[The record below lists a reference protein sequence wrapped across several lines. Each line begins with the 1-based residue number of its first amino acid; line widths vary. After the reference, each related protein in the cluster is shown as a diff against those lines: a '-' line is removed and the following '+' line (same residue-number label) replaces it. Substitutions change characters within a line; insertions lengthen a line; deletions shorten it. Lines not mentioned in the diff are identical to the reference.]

1 MATSLAS
8 QLAKIRVQSTNALDL
23 KAQKKAHSKSLLF
36 DAHHA
41 ATQSFD
47 TLFQL
52 CHEGYQEICRLDQRF
67 EAFAGNL
74 FSDQSKQED
83 RTQMTAAQNQRLDNV
98 LEDFMSLVTGRLLLN
113 PAVKA
118 MEWLEGQI
126 FGLYMR
132 SPANIFSVHQYNTTC
147 FVLTFLPY
155 HTSPL
160 FLSALAIL
168 PEQRP
173 PAFKFLQPYIQ
184 SSTNPPRHTIVHT
197 VAHNLDL
204 FAAFNFYTLNVCRRG
219 QQCPALLSFWS
230 SVTSEAVAAMLD
242 RSRLGRSELQRQN
255 QEDVVMRVMPIL
267 AEGLSMEHVPD
278 LRVGCFMIL
287 TVLSS
292 KTNLSEDVLT
302 TAMDLVVT
310 AWDDIVHAGLICL
323 VVLSQQRDAV
333 TLPKKTFKALVAT
346 KQLSDDLILL
356 KQHYRVEKLVLG
368 LVLGSLESLG
378 KRGDAER
385 LRFVRELLEAN
396 IMQSSFVAA
405 AVTQML
411 PLSNGTRRLPPP
423 KDGFDTRSA
432 LVDLLLNLADSDK
445 VGSAIHLSLENMDS
459 KTRQQGHE
467 LFKDHRRSK
476 EAPDTPE
483 TDEEMQDV
491 YQKAS
496 SMHFEEFVGRIP
508 SRTAFEVSFLS
519 HSESY
524 IFASLSDA
532 FVAAHHSPDHLD
544 ALSKLPLLRKS
555 LAMSEPLYFSFFVR
569 IWCGHCATSARAAA
583 IKMVSQ
589 YINTEK
595 LSVDVQVLLPYVLY
609 ALADPNLLVRKA
621 AIELATALA
630 SSYNAMD
637 IQNDDRFRLNILGKG
652 QIYGQGTQSEE
663 VAWLPWGTVVE
674 FIRAWLTPDLG
685 EIRLDSGQMLRSL
698 VDRLKAPTE
707 TREAGNNGHKAR
719 ASLRASIMTW
729 LCSHVVNTSVL
740 SLKERLLPMLNKVP
754 KVGQTST
761 FALLKPLLITT
772 LAQGE
777 ALQGLC
783 GKEHINPSHHID
795 HVMEIVSPKDQ
806 DCMKLLQNCISNTK
820 AVVDPSLR
828 IAAFHRLRNIWSL
841 LKPQSQISLANF
853 MLELSLPNSSSDEA
867 RLNQTEA
874 LDTLRT
880 VGLSTEVL
888 QALIGNCPTLTQW
901 GPQNAAKRRRT
912 SSSSQDPGEDIR
924 RISIVLEILEA
935 SVTEAN
941 TPLVGGL
948 FKILADIQGYKEHSG
963 VELHYLEL
971 LVVNSIISI
980 LKPST
985 VGLTLTETKIEL
997 NAHVSQTP
1005 RIDKSDVRA
1014 DVLVDCIRNSTS
1026 PQVQQQALVLV
1037 SVLASLVPDLVVHNV
1052 MPIFTFMNSGIMKRT
1067 DDYSAHIVKQTMDAV
1082 VPRLMESLRRRSKD
1096 PLAGVSEL
1104 LLSFAAAFE
1113 HVPPQKRLGLF
1124 QSLMNM
1130 IGADEFLFALL
1141 ILLEDKFPRN
1151 KRVLQFSVDLLD
1163 CYEAQ
1168 TQFETIERYVA
1179 TIVDSLKS
1187 KPTISAHLITTNSTR
1202 NSQRTAL
1209 SLLDHLT
1216 ALYGDS
1222 RLVIKSSQA
1231 FSRNE
1236 GQLDILRSILS
1247 RVMDQILSLSRQYS
1261 ENEDMN
1267 LLCQKLLDIL
1277 LGGLPMVDFVPTI
1290 QGLLE
1295 DADVQTSL
1303 DALRSFELRLSKKKL
1318 EPVAGQDA
1326 CLGFLRQLTSMVQ
1339 ESTSE
1344 PTRRMALSCIDTI
1357 VETFGKK
1364 NIGAVI
1370 SATNTVIGAQ
1380 CLGAASEEMQITS
1393 LLSLSTIVEVLGDEF
1408 IAFVPRTLPVSL
1420 NSLNTK
1426 LDDGTCSER
1435 LHHAGYSFF
1444 SAILIYVPLA
1454 ITGPNLDLLL
1464 RVSHGSANAN
1474 LGESCSD
1481 ERKATLS
1488 LIAKQIETKD
1498 CCASLGRTWANAMTE
1513 GPEALKEHLGILK
1526 TLIGALSKFAVGR
1539 HSEALATLLTRAFD
1553 LRRIQLSDRT
1563 EDSYEDSEVD
1573 EVEEATNKVAIA
1585 MIYKINDTIF
1595 RPIFAQLVEWA
1606 ASSSAVATVHRQ
1618 TTVYGFFIYFFDGL
1632 KSIVTSYAGLILED
1646 AAGILGHVDMAD
1658 SASKLLWTRVLG
1670 TLQQCFIHDQDGF
1683 WQSPAHFNPISYA
1696 LLDQLK
1702 HAANISLVS
1711 DLIPSITELAV
1722 AADSPNHHKMLNAS
1736 ILKYTRSDIPAVRL
1750 AAVQCQRSLTNR
1762 LGEEWL
1768 ALLPEMLPF
1777 ISELQEDDD
1786 EAVERETLGWI
1797 KKIEDVLGE
1806 SLTPMLQ

>member
-8 QLAKIRVQSTNALDL
+8 QLAKVRVESTNALDL

-52 CHEGYQEICRLDQRF
+52 CHEGYQVICRLDQRF

-83 RTQMTAAQNQRLDNV
+83 RTQMTAAQNKSLDNV
-98 LEDFMSLVTGRLLLN
+98 LEDFMSLVTGRLLLK

-118 MEWLEGQI
+118 MEWLV
-126 FGLYMR
+126 R
-132 SPANIFSVHQYNTTC
+132 RFSVHQYNTTC

-160 FLSALAIL
+160 FLDALAIL

-204 FAAFNFYTLNVCRRG
+204 FTAFNLYTLNVCRRG
-219 QQCPALLSFWS
+219 QQCPPLLSFWS
-230 SVTSEAVAAMLD
+230 SVTSEAVASMLD

-292 KTNLSEDVLT
+292 KTNLSEAVLT

-396 IMQSSFVAA
+396 LMQSSFVAA

-432 LVDLLLNLADSDK
+432 LVDLLSYLADSDK
-445 VGSAIHLSLENMDS
+445 VGSAIYLSLENMES
-459 KTRQQGHE
+459 KTRQQGQD
-467 LFKDHRRSK
+467 LFKNHLRSK

-491 YQKAS
+491 DQKAS

-519 HSESY
+519 HSKSY

-532 FVAAHHSPDHLD
+532 FVAAHSSPDHLD
-544 ALSKLPLLRKS
+544 AFSKLPLLRKS

-583 IKMVSQ
+583 IRMVSQ

-595 LSVDVQVLLPYVLY
+595 LSVDVQALLPYVLY
-609 ALADPNLLVRKA
+609 ALADPNFPVRRA
-621 AIELATALA
+621 AIDLALALA
-630 SSYNAMD
+630 SSYSAMD
-637 IQNDDRFRLNILGKG
+637 TQNDDRYQLNILGKG
-652 QIYGQGTQSEE
+652 QIYGQGTPSEE

-674 FIRAWLTPDLG
+674 FIRAWLTPDLE

-698 VDRLKAPTE
+698 VNRLKAPAGTI
-707 TREAGNNGHKAR
+707 EAGNNGHKAR
-719 ASLRASIMTW
+719 ASMRASIMTW

-761 FALLKPLLITT
+761 FALLKPLLTTT

-783 GKEHINPSHHID
+783 GKEHIDTSHYID

-806 DCMKLLQNCISNTK
+806 DCIKLLQNFISNTK
-820 AVVDPSLR
+820 AVADPPLR

-841 LKPQSQISLANF
+841 LKPQSQISLGNF
-853 MLELSLPNSSSDEA
+853 MLELSLPNPSSDEA

-888 QALIGNCPTLTQW
+888 QSLIGNCPILTNG
-901 GPQNAAKRRRT
+901 GPQKAAKRRRT
-912 SSSSQDPGEDIR
+912 SSSSQEPGEDIR
-924 RISIVLEILEA
+924 RTSIVLEIVEA

-941 TPLVGGL
+941 LSLVGGL
-948 FKILADIQGYKEHSG
+948 FKILADIQGYKEDSG

-985 VGLTLTETKIEL
+985 
-997 NAHVSQTP
+997 TP

-1014 DVLVDCIRNSTS
+1014 DVLVDCIRNSSS

-1082 VPRLMESLRRRSKD
+1082 IPRLMDSLRRRFKD

-1141 ILLEDKFPRN
+1141 ILLEVKFPRN

-1179 TIVDSLKS
+1179 TIVDSLKP
-1187 KPTISAHLITTNSTR
+1187 KPTISAHLITTKSTS

-1209 SLLDHLT
+1209 NLLSHLT

-1222 RLVIKSSQA
+1222 RLVTRSSQA

-1236 GQLDILRSILS
+1236 GQADSLRSILS

-1261 ENEDMN
+1261 KNEDMN

-1277 LGGLPMVDFVPTI
+1277 LGGLPIVDFVPTI

-1303 DALRSFELRLSKKKL
+1303 DALRSFELRLSKKKP

-1326 CLGFLRQLTSMVQ
+1326 CLGFLLQLTSMVQ

-1344 PTRRMALSCIDTI
+1344 PTRRVALSCIDTI

-1364 NIGAVI
+1364 NVGAVI

-1408 IAFVPRTLPVSL
+1408 IAFVPRTLPKALDSL
-1420 NSLNTK
+1420 NAK

-1444 SAILIYVPLA
+1444 SALLIYVPLA

-1464 RVSHGSANAN
+1464 RVSHGSANAD
-1474 LGESCSD
+1474 LGESCFD
-1481 ERKATLS
+1481 ERKVTLS

-1498 CCASLGRTWANAMTE
+1498 CCASLGRTWANATTE
-1513 GPEALKEHLGILK
+1513 GPEALKEHLGVLE
-1526 TLIGALSKFAVGR
+1526 TLIGALSKSAVSR
-1539 HSEALATLLTRAFD
+1539 HSEAFATLLTRALD

-1573 EVEEATNKVAIA
+1573 EVEVATTRVAIA
-1585 MIYKINDTIF
+1585 VIYKINDTIF

-1618 TTVYGFFIYFFDGL
+1618 TTVYGFLIQFFDRL

-1646 AAGILGHVDMAD
+1646 AAGILDHVDMAD
-1658 SASKLLWTRVLG
+1658 STSRLLWIRVVG
-1670 TLQQCFIHDQDGF
+1670 TLQKCFIHDQDGF
-1683 WQSPAHFNPISYA
+1683 WQSPAHFNPISHA

-1702 HAANISLVS
+1702 HAANVSLAS

-1722 AADSPNHHKMLNAS
+1722 AADSPNHHKVLNAS

-1786 EAVERETLGWI
+1786 ETVERETLGWI

>member
-1 MATSLAS
+1 MSTSLAS
-8 QLAKIRVQSTNALDL
+8 QLAKIRVESTNALDL

-41 ATQSFD
+41 ATQDFN

-52 CHEGYQEICRLDQRF
+52 CYEGYQEICQLDHRF

-83 RTQMTAAQNQRLDNV
+83 RTQMTAAQNKRLDNV
-98 LEDFMSLVTGRLLLN
+98 LEDFMSLVTGRLLLK

-118 MEWLEGQI
+118 MEWLV
-126 FGLYMR
+126 R
-132 SPANIFSVHQYNTTC
+132 RFSVHQYNTTC

-160 FLSALAIL
+160 FLTVLAML

-173 PAFKFLQPYIQ
+173 TAFKFLQPYIQ

-197 VAHNLDL
+197 VAHNQDL
-204 FAAFNFYTLNVCRRG
+204 FSAFNLYTLNVCRRG
-219 QQCPALLSFWS
+219 QQCAVLLSFWS
-230 SVTSEAVAAMLD
+230 SVTSEAVALMLD

-255 QEDVVMRVMPIL
+255 QEDVVMRVMPTL

-292 KTNLSEDVLT
+292 KTNLSEAVLT

-323 VVLSQQRDAV
+323 VVLSQQRHAT
-333 TLPKKTFKALVAT
+333 TLPKKTFKALVAI

-368 LVLGSLESLG
+368 LVSGSLERLG

-385 LRFVRELLEAN
+385 LRFIRELLEAN
-396 IMQSSFVAA
+396 LMQSSFVAA

-411 PLSNGTRRLPPP
+411 PLSNGTRLLPPP

-432 LVDLLLNLADSDK
+432 LVDLLLYLADLEN
-445 VGSAIHLSLENMDS
+445 VGSAIYLSLEDVDS
-459 KTRQQGHE
+459 ETRQQGHE
-467 LFKDHRRSK
+467 LFRNHRRSK
-476 EAPDTPE
+476 KAPEIPE

-491 YQKAS
+491 DQKAS
-496 SMHFEEFVGRIP
+496 SMDFEDFVGRIP

-524 IFASLSDA
+524 IFPSLADA
-532 FVAAHHSPDHLD
+532 FVAAHRSPDHLD
-544 ALSKLPLLRKS
+544 AFSKLPLIRKS
-555 LAMSEPLYFSFFVR
+555 LAMSEPLYFSFFVK
-569 IWCGHCATSARAAA
+569 IWCGYYPTSARAAA
-583 IKMVSQ
+583 IRMLSQ

-609 ALADPNLLVRKA
+609 ALADPTFPVRRA
-621 AIELATALA
+621 ALELAMALA
-630 SSYNAMD
+630 SFYSTMD
-637 IQNDDRFRLNILGKG
+637 KQEDDQCRLNVLGKG
-652 QIYGQGTQSEE
+652 QIYGQGIQSEE
-663 VAWLPWGTVVE
+663 VAWLPWRTAVE
-674 FIRAWLTPDLG
+674 FIRDWLTPDL
-685 EIRLDSGQMLRSL
+685 EELRLDSGQLLRSL
-698 VDRLKAPTE
+698 VNRLKAPAE
-707 TREAGNNGHKAR
+707 TKEAGTHGQKSR
-719 ASLRASIMTW
+719 TSLRSSVMTW

-740 SLKERLLPMLNKVP
+740 SLKDRLLPMLNKVP

-761 FALLKPLLITT
+761 FALLKPLLTT
-772 LAQGE
+772 TVAQGYMV
-777 ALQGLC
+777 LQEVC
-783 GKEHINPSHHID
+783 GKEHINTSQYIA
-795 HVMEIVSPKDQ
+795 HVMEIASPKDQ
-806 DCMKLLQNCISNTK
+806 ECVKLLQNCISNTK
-820 AVVDPSLR
+820 AAAGPPLR

-841 LKPQSQISLANF
+841 LKPQSQISLGNF
-853 MLELSLPNSSSDEA
+853 MLDLSFLNHSSDED

-880 VGLSTEVL
+880 VSLSTEVL
-888 QALIGNCPTLTQW
+888 QSFIEDCPTLTHG
-901 GPQNAAKRRRT
+901 GPQKAAKRRRT
-912 SSSSQDPGEDIR
+912 VSSSQDPGDDIR
-924 RISIVLEILEA
+924 RISILLEIVEA
-935 SVTEAN
+935 SVTDAN
-941 TPLVGGL
+941 LPLVGGL
-948 FKILADIQGYKEHSG
+948 FKILTEIQGYKERSG
-963 VELHYLEL
+963 LELHYLEL
-971 LVVNSIISI
+971 LVMNSIISI

-985 VGLTLTETKIEL
+985 
-997 NAHVSQTP
+997 TP

-1014 DVLVDCIRNSTS
+1014 DVLVDCIRNSSS
-1026 PQVQQQALVLV
+1026 PQVQQQALLLV
-1037 SVLASLVPDLVVHNV
+1037 SILASIVPDLVIHNV

-1067 DDYSAHIVKQTMDAV
+1067 DDYSAHIVKQTMDSV
-1082 VPRLMESLRRRSKD
+1082 IPRLMESLRRRSKD
-1096 PLAGVSEL
+1096 SLAGVSEL

-1113 HVPPQKRLGLF
+1113 HVPARKRLGLF
-1124 QSLMNM
+1124 QSLMDM
-1130 IGADEFLFALL
+1130 IGADEYLFALL
-1141 ILLEDKFPRN
+1141 ILLEDKFSRN

-1168 TQFETIERYVA
+1168 TQFETIERYVT
-1179 TIVDSLKS
+1179 TIVDLLKP
-1187 KPTISAHLITTNSTR
+1187 KPTISAHLITTSSTS
-1202 NSQRTAL
+1202 NSQETAVNLL
-1209 SLLDHLT
+1209 SNLT

-1222 RLVIKSSQA
+1222 RLVSKSSKA
-1231 FSRNE
+1231 FAQNE
-1236 GQLDILRSILS
+1236 HQMDSLRSILS
-1247 RVMDQILSLSRQYS
+1247 RVMDQILSLSRQYP
-1261 ENEDMN
+1261 ENEDIN

-1277 LGGLPMVDFVPTI
+1277 LGGLPMVDFVSTI
-1290 QGLLE
+1290 QGLLNG
-1295 DADVQTSL
+1295 ADVQTSL
-1303 DALRSFELRLSKKKL
+1303 DALKSFELRLSKKKF

-1326 CLGFLRQLTSMVQ
+1326 CLGFLRQLTAMVR
-1339 ESTSE
+1339 ESTNE
-1344 PTRRMALSCIDTI
+1344 PTRRVALSCVDTI

-1364 NIGAVI
+1364 DVGAVI
-1370 SATNTVIGAQ
+1370 SATDTVIGAQ
-1380 CLGAASEEMQITS
+1380 CLGTTSEEMQITS
-1393 LLSLSTIVEVLGDEF
+1393 LLSLSTIVEVSGDEF
-1408 IAFVPRTLPVSL
+1408 IAFVPQTLPKSLDSL
-1420 NSLNTK
+1420 NSK

-1444 SAILIYVPLA
+1444 SALLIYVPWA

-1464 RVSHGSANAN
+1464 RVSHGSANAD
-1474 LGESCSD
+1474 LGESCSE
-1481 ERKATLS
+1481 ERRATLS
-1488 LIAKQIETKD
+1488 LIAKQVETKD
-1498 CCASLGRTWANAMTE
+1498 CCDALGRTWANAMTE
-1513 GPEALKEHLGILK
+1513 GPEALKEHLWILE
-1526 TLIGALSKFAVGR
+1526 TLIGALSKSAVGR
-1539 HSEALATLLTRAFD
+1539 HSEAFATLLTRAFD
-1553 LRRIQLSDRT
+1553 LRRIQFSNRT
-1563 EDSYEDSEVD
+1563 EDSYEDGEVD
-1573 EVEEATNKVAIA
+1573 EVEETTNRVAVA

-1606 ASSSAVATVHRQ
+1606 ASSSAIATVHRQ
-1618 TTVYGFFIYFFDGL
+1618 TTLYGFLMQFFDGL

-1646 AAGILGHVDMAD
+1646 AAEILGRVDVSD
-1658 SASKLLWTRVLG
+1658 PASKLSWTRVLG
-1670 TLQQCFIHDQDGF
+1670 TLQKCFAHDQDGF
-1683 WQSPAHFNPISYA
+1683 WQSPSHFSPISHA

-1702 HAANISLVS
+1702 HAADISLSS

-1722 AADSPNHHKMLNAS
+1722 AADSPNHHKVLNAS

-1786 EAVERETLGWI
+1786 ETVERETLGWI